1 MQPKSVLSRAL
12 LLILVIVA
20 SSQAQAPRLLNYQG
34 RLEIA
39 GTAAA
44 GAFSMRFCLYST
56 AAGGTAL
63 WCEQRNVTVDSSG
76 VFNVLLGS
84 VTSFPNNLFS
94 GSGERYLGITVGN
107 NPEFPDRF
115 LLTSVAYAIR
125 AGEADAVAANGINTT
140 GLADNAV
147 TAQKIAAGQVVKSL
161 NGLKDNVILAEG
173 RNVKLTTQ
181 GSTLT
186 IESTASGV
194 PSLNNIS
201 GPVMITGAGGATVT
215 TRRDSIIISAGAMSG
230 SGILGIQ
237 NNDNSLTI
245 ASPNG
250 PTATISVKDGGVTT
264 AKLADSAVDS
274 TKLTSNAVTSAKIAA
289 GAINT
294 SDLASN
300 AVTNTKLATGAV
312 DSAKIA
318 ANQVTATKLAANAV
332 LTSKI
337 ADGAVTQTKL
347 APSVTLPPGGN
358 AGGDLAGTYPNPTI
372 ASNRVDSTRLAAN
385 SVTSLKI
392 ATGAINTSDL
402 ANNAV
407 TNLKIATGAV
417 DSTKIAANQ
426 VTATKLAANAVLTS
440 KIADGAVTQAKL
452 APSVTLPPGGNAG
465 GDLAG
470 TFPNPTIATNKVDST
485 KLTNNSVTSTKIAA
499 GAINNSDLANNAVTA
514 PKIAAGQV
522 VKSLNG
528 MKDGIT
534 ISGKGG
540 ATVISSNDTIYVSA
554 SGGGAVSG
562 IQGVQNTDNS
572 LTILNPNGPTATI
585 NLKDGGVTSAK
596 IADNS
601 IANVDIAANAA
612 IAESK
617 LALNFSTHSNANDPA
632 SGEKAALAGT
642 NGAPSSTNK
651 YVTDSDP
658 RNTNSR
664 TPTGTAGGDL
674 AGTYPNP
681 AIAPSRIDSTR
692 LANNA
697 VTSAKIAAGAIAN
710 SDLAD
715 NAVTVQKI
723 SPNIVSSLDGVNN
736 DGGNIDLVQGSGITI
751 LPDDVNNTITIS
763 ATGGGGITQITAGN
777 AIEVVNPAGP
787 ASTVSVAANSID
799 DAEVGDEALTAVSL
813 APNSVTGSEIAT
825 DAVGSA
831 EIAANAVG
839 NAELANAAVDSFKI
853 VNGAVSSTKILNGT
867 IISSDLADN
876 AVTAQK
882 ISPNIV
888 SSLDGVNNDGGNI
901 DLVQGSG
908 ITILPDDVNNTITIS
923 ASGGGGTITGVTAGT
938 GLTGGGASG
947 NVTLNVI
954 GGTGISVSPDSVALN
969 TGFTD
974 GRYVNAGEANSI
986 TSSMIVDGTVTGTDI
1001 ANNTIADAD
1010 ISPTSGIQ
1018 GTKITPNFGAQ
1029 NLVTTGNVGIGTTS
1043 PGFKL
1048 DVQPNTSNARI
1059 GRAEIGAWPATNTF
1073 AYFGHEALNH
1083 ATAGNYALLQGS
1095 SGDTYLNTASGQS
1108 IRFRI
1113 NNTEQ
1118 MILASNGSVG
1128 IGTTSPQ
1135 EKLQVIGN
1143 ICATGSVSTCLIL
1156 TNSSRRWKTN
1166 ISPVEN
1172 ALDKVQQLNGVYYD
1186 SKTDGKRNLGLIA
1199 EEAGKVV
1206 PEIVK
1211 YEENGKDAQGL
1222 DYSRLVALLIEA
1234 VKEQQKEINAL
1245 KTTVNALTAAKTQT
1259 EALKVGNEK

>member
-1 MQPKSVLSRAL
+1 MLPKSVLSRAL
-12 LLILVIVA
+12 LFILIIVTF
-20 SSQAQAPRLLNYQG
+20 SQAQAPRLLNYQG
-34 RLEIA
+34 RLEIG

-44 GAFSMRFCLYST
+44 GPFSMRFCLYPT
-56 AAGGTAL
+56 AIGGTAL
-63 WCEQRNVTVDSSG
+63 WCEQRTVTVDSSG
-76 VFNVLLGS
+76 VFSVLLGS
-84 VTSFPNNLFS
+84 VTPFPGNLFS
-94 GSGERYLGITVGN
+94 GSGERYLGIAVGN

-125 AGEADAVAANGINTT
+125 AGEADGVAANGINTT

-147 TAQKIAAGQVVKSL
+147 TAQKIAAGQIVKSL
-161 NGLKDNVILAEG
+161 NGLKDNVTLAEG

-181 GSTLT
+181 GNILT

-215 TRRDSIIISAGAMSG
+215 TRRDSIIVSAGAMSG
-230 SGILGIQ
+230 NGILGIQ

-245 ASPNG
+245 TSPNG
-250 PTATISVKDGGVTT
+250 PTATISVKDGGVTN

-274 TKLTSNAVTSAKIAA
+274 TKLTGNAVTSAKIAA
-289 GAINT
+289 GAVNT
-294 SDLASN
+294 SDLANN

-312 DSAKIA
+312 DSTKIA
-318 ANQVTATKLAANAV
+318 VNQVTATKLAANAV

-337 ADGAVTQTKL
+337 ADGAVTQVKL

-392 ATGAINTSDL
+392 ATGAINNSDL

-407 TNLKIATGAV
+407 TNPKLATGAV
-417 DSTKIAANQ
+417 DSTKISANQ

-470 TFPNPTIATNKVDST
+470 TFPNPTIAANKVDST
-485 KLTNNSVTSTKIAA
+485 KLTNNSVTSMKIAA

-528 MKDGIT
+528 MRDAVT

-540 ATVISSNDTIYVSA
+540 ATVTSSNDTIYVSA
-554 SGGGAVSG
+554 SGGGTVSG
-562 IQGVQNTDNS
+562 IQGIQNTDNS
-572 LTILNPNGPTATI
+572 LTISNPNGPTATI
-585 NLKDGGVTSAK
+585 NLKDSGVTSAK

-601 IANVDIAANAA
+601 IANVDITANAA
-612 IAESK
+612 IVESK

-642 NGAPSSTNK
+642 NGTPSNTNK

-664 TPTGTAGGDL
+664 IPSGTAGGDL
-674 AGTYPNP
+674 AGNYPNP
-681 AIAPSRIDSTR
+681 AIAPGRIDSTR

-697 VTSAKIAAGAIAN
+697 VTGAKIAAGAITN

-723 SPNIVSSLDGVNN
+723 LPNIVSSVDGVNN
-736 DGGNIDLVQGSGITI
+736 DGGNIDLVQGSGISI
-751 LPDDVNNTITIS
+751 VPDDVNNTITIF
-763 ATGGGGITQITAGN
+763 AT
-777 AIEVVNPAGP
+777 
-787 ASTVSVAANSID
+787 
-799 DAEVGDEALTAVSL
+799 
-813 APNSVTGSEIAT
+813 
-825 DAVGSA
+825 
-831 EIAANAVG
+831 
-839 NAELANAAVDSFKI
+839 
-853 VNGAVSSTKILNGT
+853 
-867 IISSDLADN
+867 
-876 AVTAQK
+876 
-882 ISPNIV
+882 
-888 SSLDGVNNDGGNI
+888 
-901 DLVQGSG
+901 
-908 ITILPDDVNNTITIS
+908 
-923 ASGGGGTITGVTAGT
+923 GGGGTITGVAAGN
-938 GLTGGGASG
+938 GLSGGGASG
-947 NVTLNVI
+947 NVTLDVRT
-954 GGTGISVSPDSVALN
+954 GTGISISSDSVVIN

-1001 ANNTIADAD
+1001 ANSTIADADISPTSAIQGTKITPNFGSQIVVTTGNVGIGTIQPTAKLHISGTAGQDGIRFPDGTLQTTAATGGGGTITGVTAGNGLSGGGAAGNVTVDVRTGTGISISSDSVVINTGFTDGRYVNAGETGSITSSMIVDGTVTGTDIANSTIADAD

-1029 NLVTTGNVGIGTTS
+1029 NVVTTGNVGIGTTS
-1043 PGFKL
+1043 PGFRL
-1048 DVQPNTSNARI
+1048 DVQPSTNNARI

-1113 NNTEQ
+1113 NNAEQ

-1135 EKLQVIGN
+1135 EKLQVVGN
-1143 ICATGSVSTCLIL
+1143 ICVTGSVFTCLIL

-1199 EEAGKVV
+1199 EEVGKVV

-1234 VKEQQKEINAL
+1234 VKDQQKEINAL
-1245 KTTVNALTAAKTQT
+1245 KTTVNALTAAKAQT
-1259 EALKVGNEK
+1259 EALKTGNEK